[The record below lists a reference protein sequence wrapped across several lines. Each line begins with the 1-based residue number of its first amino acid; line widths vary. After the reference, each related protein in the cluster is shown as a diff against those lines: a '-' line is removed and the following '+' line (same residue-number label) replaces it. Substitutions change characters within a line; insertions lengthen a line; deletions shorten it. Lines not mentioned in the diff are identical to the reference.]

1 MEAET
6 ISDIYNFEKELLESI
21 NRLFRN
27 YWIRAEYVTLKEKL
41 GKERS
46 AGKAKR
52 AREILSEK
60 YFLSVDSIREIVYSK
75 YE

>member
-6 ISDIYNFEKELLESI
+6 IPDIDNFEKELLECI
-21 NRLFRN
+21 NKLFRD
-27 YWIRAEYVTLKEKL
+27 YRMRAEFVTLKEDL
-41 GKERS
+41 GKEMR

-52 AREILSEK
+52 AIEILSEK
-60 YFLSVDSIREIVYSK
+60 YFLSVDSIRNIVYSK

>member
-6 ISDIYNFEKELLESI
+6 ITDIDNFEKKLLECI
-21 NRLFRN
+21 NRLFRD
-27 YWIRAEYVTLKEKL
+27 YRIRAEYVTLKEQL
-41 GKERS
+41 GKEMR

-52 AREILSEK
+52 AIEILSEK
-60 YFLSVDSIREIVYSK
+60 YFLSEGHIREIVYSK